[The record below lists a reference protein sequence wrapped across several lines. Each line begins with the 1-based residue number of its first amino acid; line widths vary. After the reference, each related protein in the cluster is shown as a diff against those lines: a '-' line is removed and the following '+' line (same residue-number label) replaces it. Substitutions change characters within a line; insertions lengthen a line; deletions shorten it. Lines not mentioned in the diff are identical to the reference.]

1 MPLSWDIYTHI
12 NYALAYL
19 HDGFTNLDYLL
30 NAPVGKT
37 IGYPPVFHVILMVLS
52 SIPGMTMIG
61 AARLLQVILPLANVL
76 TVCYVAYK
84 LIDEKAAF
92 FAGILFISSLMFTR
106 VILPIPESLAMIFF
120 TLSVYSYYA
129 ASKQSNYKYSL
140 LAALLSLLTLA
151 THFSSFVYLMLLLF
165 VLMLVQTALLRNLDG
180 ILYYAY
186 VVIPIFI
193 IGILSL
199 GILFVISPSYLT
211 QVLSG
216 LLSIV
221 NDPLNLFMGQIAMGL
236 ERYIKCVGI
245 VLVFAI
251 IGLYYSFKDRKH
263 LFISLW
269 ALIAFVIT
277 NLHWFGIPV
286 YTFRLLIYLMIPSVI
301 LGGYAISAFLDVL
314 ESENKKLVII
324 ISLALIILSFGLG
337 VMHINDSSVLNYNAT
352 TEFSSYQI
360 APPTSDE
367 IEVINWFENEEH
379 NNKSVLTNN
388 LFFGTVLSS
397 IDEIPIHY
405 GFDVYTN
412 KSLTKSSSD
421 SLNKEKIG
429 YIVYDKSLIIEN
441 TTDNELDVRYVNGS
455 YYPTYYFTKEI
466 TENNFNTIQLQSSE
480 KVFENNR
487 FIICKII

>member
-1 MPLSWDIYTHI
+1 
-12 NYALAYL
+12 
-19 HDGFTNLDYLL
+19 
-30 NAPVGKT
+30 
-37 IGYPPVFHVILMVLS
+37 
-52 SIPGMTMIG
+52 
-61 AARLLQVILPLANVL
+61 
-76 TVCYVAYK
+76 
-84 LIDEKAAF
+84 
-92 FAGILFISSLMFTR
+92 
-106 VILPIPESLAMIFF
+106 
-120 TLSVYSYYA
+120 
-129 ASKQSNYKYSL
+129 
-140 LAALLSLLTLA
+140 
-151 THFSSFVYLMLLLF
+151 
-165 VLMLVQTALLRNLDG
+165 
-180 ILYYAY
+180 
-186 VVIPIFI
+186 
-193 IGILSL
+193 
-199 GILFVISPSYLT
+199 
-211 QVLSG
+211 
-216 LLSIV
+216 
-221 NDPLNLFMGQIAMGL
+221 
-236 ERYIKCVGI
+236 
-245 VLVFAI
+245 
-251 IGLYYSFKDRKH
+251 
-263 LFISLW
+263 
-269 ALIAFVIT
+269 
-277 NLHWFGIPV
+277 
-286 YTFRLLIYLMIPSVI
+286 
-301 LGGYAISAFLDVL
+301 LDVL